1 MLVFYPTEW
10 RENEHTFG
18 TSSEV
23 FCCADDCSPARPTGQ
38 GNCRPVQGAELPR
51 DLWARRDLQ
60 ARLLND
66 SRDRI
71 R

>member
-10 RENEHTFG
+10 RENEHTLAQAQKFSVVR
-18 TSSEV
+18 TIV
-23 FCCADDCSPARPTGQ
+23 ALPARRVKGTVSPSE
-38 GNCRPVQGAELPR
+38 GAELPR

-60 ARLLND
+60 ARLFDD